1 MKCKALKIALAAA
14 AILLLMT
21 CLSVVVYWGVVGVT
35 SFEEGMQKLSTLIL
49 PKENNVY
56 RKASYSVSD
65 EKAQKKSDQVVAKVG
80 DDELTNGLLQIF
92 YWMDVYEYLED
103 YGYYAVYYGLDYAQP
118 LDQQTCKDTEGTWQH
133 FFLDKAILNWHSY
146 QALTKMAEAEGVVL
160 EEELQADL
168 DGLRASLTE
177 AVLDS
182 DYQSID
188 AMLQADM
195 GSGCTYENYCRY
207 MELYYKAYSYLEH
220 RLGKV
225 EITDDMIQTYYDTH
239 MEELTEDGISKESGD
254 VKDVR
259 HILIAV
265 EGGTENEDGVMVYS
279 DEEWEACRTEAQAVL
294 DEWLAGEATEESFT
308 ELTYLYSEDTGS
320 NENGGLYENLDAES
334 GFVQEF
340 VDWYMDESRQ
350 PGDYGLI
357 RTEYG
362 YHVMYFVESEAQW
375 LRNCRKGVMS
385 DLTADVLKEA
395 REKYPV
401 EEMEY
406 KKIALGV
413 VDLSQEQ

>member
-1 MKCKALKIALAAA
+1 MKCKALKIVLASAA
-14 AILLLMT
+14 VLVLLT

-35 SFEEGMQKLSTLIL
+35 SFEEGIQRISTLL
-49 PKENNVY
+49 QPKENNVY

-65 EKAQKKSDQVVAKVG
+65 EKALQKSDQVVAKIG
-80 DDELTNGLLQIF
+80 DTELTNGLLQIF

-103 YGYYAVYYGLDYAQP
+103 YGYYAVYYGLDHTQP

-133 FFLDKAILNWHSY
+133 FFLDKSILNWHSY
-146 QALTKMAEAEGVVL
+146 EALVMMAEAEGIPL

-177 AVLDS
+177 AVLES

-195 GSGCTYENYCRY
+195 GPGCTYENYYRY
-207 MELYYKAYSYLEH
+207 MDAYYRAYSYLEH
-220 RLGKV
+220 KLGKV
-225 EITDDMIQTYYDTH
+225 EITDAMLQEYFDSH
-239 MEELTEDGISKESGD
+239 AEELAEDGISKESGD

-265 EGGTENEDGVMVYS
+265 EGGTENEDEVMEYT
-279 DEEWEACRTEAQAVL
+279 DEEWEACRKEAQAVL
-294 DEWLAGEATEESFT
+294 DKWLAGEATEESFT
-308 ELTYLYSEDTGS
+308 ELTYVYSEDTGS
-320 NENGGLYENLDAES
+320 NTNGGLYENLDSES

-340 VDWYMDESRQ
+340 VDWYMDESRK

-362 YHVMYFVESEAQW
+362 YHVMYFVGSEAQW
-375 LRNCRKGVMS
+375 LRNCRRGVMA
-385 DLTADVLKEA
+385 DLTSDVLKEA
-395 REKYPV
+395 REQYPMD
-401 EEMEY
+401 EIEY

-413 VDLSQEQ
+413 VDLSQG

>member
-1 MKCKALKIALAAA
+1 MKCKALKIVLASAA
-14 AILLLMT
+14 VLVLLT

-35 SFEEGMQKLSTLIL
+35 SFEEGIQRISTLL
-49 PKENNVY
+49 QPKENNVY

-65 EKAQKKSDQVVAKVG
+65 EKALQKSDQVVAKIG
-80 DDELTNGLLQIF
+80 DTELTNGLLQIF

-103 YGYYAVYYGLDYAQP
+103 YGYYAVYYGLDYTQP

-133 FFLDKAILNWHSY
+133 FFLDKSILNWHSY
-146 QALTKMAEAEGVVL
+146 QALTKMAETEGVAL
-160 EEELQADL
+160 EAELQDDL

-177 AVLDS
+177 AVLES

-195 GSGCTYENYCRY
+195 GPGCTFENYYRY
-207 MELYYKAYSYLEH
+207 MDAYYRAYSYLEH
-220 RLGKV
+220 KLGKV
-225 EITDDMIQTYYDTH
+225 EITDAMLQEYFDSH
-239 MEELTEDGISKESGD
+239 AEELAEDGISKESGE

-265 EGGTENEDGVMVYS
+265 EGGTENEDEVMEYT
-279 DEEWEACRTEAQAVL
+279 DEEWEACRKEAQAVL
-294 DEWLAGEATEESFT
+294 DKWLAGEATEESFT
-308 ELTYLYSEDTGS
+308 ELTYVYSEDTGS
-320 NENGGLYENLDAES
+320 NTNGGLYENLDSES

-340 VDWYMDESRQ
+340 VDWYMDESRK

-362 YHVMYFVESEAQW
+362 YHVMYFVGSEAQW
-375 LRNCRKGVMS
+375 LRNCRRGVMA
-385 DLTADVLKEA
+385 DLTSDVLKEA
-395 REKYPV
+395 REQYPMD
-401 EEMEY
+401 EIEY

-413 VDLSQEQ
+413 VDLSQG

>member
-1 MKCKALKIALAAA
+1 MKCKALKIVLASA
-14 AILLLMT
+14 AILVLLS
-21 CLSVVVYWGVVGVT
+21 CLSVVVYWGVLGVT
-35 SFEEGMQKLSTLIL
+35 SFEEGMQQISAIIL

-56 RKASYSVSD
+56 RRASYSVSA
-65 EKAQKKSDQVVAKVG
+65 EKAQKKSDQVVARVG
-80 DDELTNGLLQIF
+80 DSELTNGLLQIF
-92 YWMDVYEYLED
+92 YWMDIYEYLED
-103 YGYYAVYYGLDYAQP
+103 YGYYAVYYGLDYTQP

-133 FFLDKAILNWHSY
+133 FFLDKSILNWHSY
-146 QALTKMAEAEGVVL
+146 QALTDMAEAEGVTL
-160 EEELQADL
+160 EEALQDDL

-195 GSGCTYENYCRY
+195 GPGCTYEDYYRY

-225 EITDDMIQTYYDTH
+225 EITDAMLQEYYDTH
-239 MEELTEDGISKESGD
+239 MEELAEDGISKESGD

-265 EGGTENEDGVMVYS
+265 EGGTENDDSVMVYS
-279 DEEWEACRTEAQAVL
+279 DEEWEACRSEAQAVL

-320 NENGGLYENLDAES
+320 NTNGGLYENLDADS

-375 LRNCRKGVMS
+375 LRNCRKGVLS
-385 DLTADVLKEA
+385 DLTSDVLEEA
-395 REKYPV
+395 RAQFPMDEV
-401 EEMEY
+401 EY

-413 VDLSQEQ
+413 VDLGDEQ

>member
-1 MKCKALKIALAAA
+1 MKCKALKIVLASAA
-14 AILLLMT
+14 VLVLLT

-35 SFEEGMQKLSTLIL
+35 SFEEGIQRISTLL
-49 PKENNVY
+49 QPKENNVY
-56 RKASYSVSD
+56 RNASYSVSD
-65 EKAQKKSDQVVAKVG
+65 EKALKKSDQVVAKIG
-80 DDELTNGLLQIF
+80 DTELTNGLLQIF

-103 YGYYAVYYGLDYAQP
+103 YGYYAVYYGLDYTQP

-133 FFLDKAILNWHSY
+133 FFLDKSILNWHSY
-146 QALTKMAEAEGVVL
+146 QALAMMAEAEGVPL

-177 AVLDS
+177 AVLES

-195 GSGCTYENYCRY
+195 GPGCTFENYYRY
-207 MELYYKAYSYLEH
+207 MDAYYRAYSYLEH
-220 RLGKV
+220 KLGKV
-225 EITDDMIQTYYDTH
+225 EITDAMLQEYFDAH
-239 MEELTEDGISKESGD
+239 AEELAEDGISKESGD

-265 EGGTENEDGVMVYS
+265 EGGTENEDEVMEYT
-279 DEEWEACRTEAQAVL
+279 DEEWEACRKEAQAVL

-308 ELTYLYSEDTGS
+308 ELTYVYSEDTGS
-320 NENGGLYENLDAES
+320 NTNGGLYENLDSES

-340 VDWYMDESRQ
+340 VDWYMDESRK

-362 YHVMYFVESEAQW
+362 YHVMYFVGSEAQW
-375 LRNCRKGVMS
+375 LRNCRRGVMA
-385 DLTADVLKEA
+385 DLTSDVLKEA
-395 REKYPV
+395 REQYPID
-401 EEMEY
+401 EIEY

-413 VDLSQEQ
+413 VDLSQG

>member
-1 MKCKALKIALAAA
+1 MKCKALKIVLASAA
-14 AILLLMT
+14 VLVLLT

-35 SFEEGMQKLSTLIL
+35 SFEEGIQRISTLL
-49 PKENNVY
+49 QPKENNVY

-65 EKAQKKSDQVVAKVG
+65 EKALQKSDQVVAKIG
-80 DDELTNGLLQIF
+80 DTELTNGLLQIF

-103 YGYYAVYYGLDYAQP
+103 YGYYAVYYGLDYTQP

-133 FFLDKAILNWHSY
+133 FFLDKSILNWHSY
-146 QALTKMAEAEGVVL
+146 QALAMMAEAEGIPL

-177 AVLDS
+177 AVLES

-195 GSGCTYENYCRY
+195 GPGCTYENYYRY
-207 MELYYKAYSYLEH
+207 MDAYYRAYSYLEH
-220 RLGKV
+220 KLGKV
-225 EITDDMIQTYYDTH
+225 EITDAMLQEYFDSH
-239 MEELTEDGISKESGD
+239 AEELAEDGISKESGE

-265 EGGTENEDGVMVYS
+265 EGGTENEDEVMEYT
-279 DEEWEACRTEAQAVL
+279 DEEWEACRKEAQAVL
-294 DEWLAGEATEESFT
+294 DKWLAGEATEESFT
-308 ELTYLYSEDTGS
+308 ELTYVYSEDTGS
-320 NENGGLYENLDAES
+320 NTNGGLYENLDSES

-340 VDWYMDESRQ
+340 VDWYMDESRK

-362 YHVMYFVESEAQW
+362 YHVMYFVGSEAQW
-375 LRNCRKGVMS
+375 LRNCRRGVMA
-385 DLTADVLKEA
+385 DLTSDVLKEA
-395 REKYPV
+395 REQYPMD
-401 EEMEY
+401 EIEY

-413 VDLSQEQ
+413 VDLSQG

>member
-1 MKCKALKIALAAA
+1 MKCKALKIVLASAA
-14 AILLLMT
+14 VLVLLT

-35 SFEEGMQKLSTLIL
+35 SFEEGIQKISVMLQ

-56 RKASYSVSD
+56 RKVSYSVSD
-65 EKAQKKSDQVVAKVG
+65 ENALKKSDQVVAKIG
-80 DDELTNGLLQIF
+80 DTELTNGLLQIF

-103 YGYYAVYYGLDYAQP
+103 YGYYAVYYGLDYTQP

-133 FFLDKAILNWHSY
+133 FFLDKSILNWHSY
-146 QALTKMAEAEGVVL
+146 QALAMMAEAEGVPL

-177 AVLDS
+177 AVLES

-195 GSGCTYENYCRY
+195 GPGCTFENYYRY
-207 MELYYKAYSYLEH
+207 MDAYYRAYSYLEH
-220 RLGKV
+220 KLGKV
-225 EITDDMIQTYYDTH
+225 EITDAMLQEYFDTH
-239 MEELTEDGISKESGD
+239 AEELAEDGISKESGD

-265 EGGTENEDGVMVYS
+265 EGGTENEDEVMEYT
-279 DEEWEACRTEAQAVL
+279 DEEWEACRMEAQAVL

-308 ELTYLYSEDTGS
+308 ELTYVYSEDTGS
-320 NENGGLYENLDAES
+320 NTNGGLYENLDSES

-340 VDWYMDESRQ
+340 VDWYMDESRK

-362 YHVMYFVESEAQW
+362 YHVMYFVGSEAQW
-375 LRNCRKGVMS
+375 LRNCRRGVMA
-385 DLTADVLKEA
+385 DLTSDVLKEA
-395 REKYPV
+395 REQYPID
-401 EEMEY
+401 EIEY

-413 VDLSQEQ
+413 VDLSQG

>member
-1 MKCKALKIALAAA
+1 MKCKALKIVLASAA
-14 AILLLMT
+14 VLVLLT

-35 SFEEGMQKLSTLIL
+35 SFAEGIQRISTLL
-49 PKENNVY
+49 QPKENNVY

-65 EKAQKKSDQVVAKVG
+65 EKALQKSDQVVAKIG
-80 DDELTNGLLQIF
+80 DTELTNGLLQIF

-103 YGYYAVYYGLDYAQP
+103 YGYYAVYYGLDYTQP

-133 FFLDKAILNWHSY
+133 FFLDKSILNWHSY
-146 QALTKMAEAEGVVL
+146 QALAMMAEAEGVPL

-177 AVLDS
+177 AVLES

-195 GSGCTYENYCRY
+195 GPGCTFENYYRY
-207 MELYYKAYSYLEH
+207 MDAYYRAYSYLEH
-220 RLGKV
+220 KLGKV
-225 EITDDMIQTYYDTH
+225 EITDAMLQEYFDAH
-239 MEELTEDGISKESGD
+239 AEELAEDGISKESGD

-265 EGGTENEDGVMVYS
+265 EGGTENEDEVMEYT
-279 DEEWEACRTEAQAVL
+279 DEEWEACRKEAQAVL

-308 ELTYLYSEDTGS
+308 ELTYVYSEDTGS
-320 NENGGLYENLDAES
+320 NTNGGLYENLDSES

-340 VDWYMDESRQ
+340 VDWYMDESRK

-362 YHVMYFVESEAQW
+362 YHVMYFVKSEAQW
-375 LRNCRKGVMS
+375 LRNCRRGVMA
-385 DLTADVLKEA
+385 DLTSDVLKEA
-395 REKYPV
+395 REQYPID
-401 EEMEY
+401 EIEY

-413 VDLSQEQ
+413 VDLSQG

>member
-1 MKCKALKIALAAA
+1 MKCKALKIVLASAA
-14 AILLLMT
+14 VLVLLT

-35 SFEEGMQKLSTLIL
+35 SFEEGMQKISVMLQ

-65 EKAQKKSDQVVAKVG
+65 EKALQKSDQVVAKIG
-80 DDELTNGLLQIF
+80 DTELTNGLLQIF

-103 YGYYAVYYGLDYAQP
+103 YGYYAVYYGLDHTQP
-118 LDQQTCKDTEGTWQH
+118 LDEQTCKDTEGTWQH
-133 FFLDKAILNWHSY
+133 FFLDKSILNWHSY
-146 QALTKMAEAEGVVL
+146 EALAMMAETEGIPL

-177 AVLDS
+177 AVLES

-195 GSGCTYENYCRY
+195 GPGCTYENYYRY
-207 MELYYKAYSYLEH
+207 MDAYYRAYSYLEH
-220 RLGKV
+220 KLGKV
-225 EITDDMIQTYYDTH
+225 EITDAMLQEYFDAH
-239 MEELTEDGISKESGD
+239 AEELAEDGVSKESGD

-265 EGGTENEDGVMVYS
+265 EGGTENEDEVMEYT
-279 DEEWEACRTEAQAVL
+279 DEEWEACRKEAQAVL
-294 DEWLAGEATEESFT
+294 DKWLAGEATEESFT
-308 ELTYLYSEDTGS
+308 ELTYVYSEDTGS
-320 NENGGLYENLDAES
+320 NTNGGLYENLDSES

-340 VDWYMDESRQ
+340 VDWYMDESRK

-362 YHVMYFVESEAQW
+362 YHVMYFVKSEAQW
-375 LRNCRKGVMS
+375 LRNCRRGVMA
-385 DLTADVLKEA
+385 DLTSDVLKEA
-395 REKYPV
+395 REQYPID
-401 EEMEY
+401 EIEY

-413 VDLSQEQ
+413 VDLSQG